1 MGIIEGYIRDS
12 NDIPLKFVPVDVFRR
27 LPMGDLILIAP
38 PAVITGPDG
47 HFEIPLSQDIPIK
60 NSQIYLAITDSTGR
74 FTSVRD
80 NQSRYKKEEFFSPE
94 GKGLKW
100 RGEVIS
106 NLNNVVN
113 VVVVLEKRKIPERY
127 EAVVIGSGFGG
138 TVTSL
143 TLANKYEM
151 DGEDKEKSLK
161 RRVCIL
167 ERGQWWVSHEMPTP
181 DAANNGT
188 IDGEPTLRGYLTKND
203 MPYGTWAYP
212 DNTKGLLNLFG
223 NSRPI
228 NNLKGVY
235 DYKAMRNVHIISASG
250 VGGGSLVYTNVT
262 EEPDRSVY
270 EDWPTQNDGKPPLSS
285 EYFEMA
291 SRFIGVNSITT
302 TAGIGKFLL
311 PRASAFQNATKSA
324 TVKENLM
331 NLDSL
336 DAKSSI
342 TDIPDT
348 RVLFSKVGPLE
359 LNNSIEKMTP
369 EELKQTLVKINNK
382 YGKENNVCQRQGR
395 CILGCIPGA
404 RHTLNKQ
411 IFTKIKNEGSRLEVH
426 PLCEVIDIGET
437 TEGQQDYKYY
447 VKFLDYRDIIDLKDM
462 PGRELSE
469 EEKKK
474 ITKTIQAKK
483 VILAAG
489 SLGSTEILLR
499 CKNSRSLELSDMLG
513 KKFSTNGDLLG
524 VINPTKE
531 NVDASRGPI
540 TTSIARFFS
549 NPNTKAFAFSIE
561 DEGIPKM
568 FAELLATIFDEMS
581 AQKGDSLLPTKNL
594 VDHFREK
601 VFRFIDINDTQTMN
615 QLLKLIEGIDLSSLL
630 DLSTRLTDLIRL
642 LTKVTESAEERV
654 SNILMLGGI
663 GRDNSDARLVFDNNR
678 KRLDLE
684 NDYPLNQQIF
694 EDIIETMKLYAK
706 EIGKNGEKSLIIPFW
721 DQTRKTQFVL
731 HPLGGCPMGRN
742 AAEGVVDSMGRLFKG
757 NSGVYDDLYVVDGSI
772 IPSSLGVNPS
782 LTIAALAFRIAEN
795 KLAEGNKG
803 YLPS

>member
-138 TVTSL
+138 TITSL

-336 DAKSSI
+336 DAKLSI

-757 NSGVYDDLYVVDGSI
+757 NSGVYDGLYVVDGSI